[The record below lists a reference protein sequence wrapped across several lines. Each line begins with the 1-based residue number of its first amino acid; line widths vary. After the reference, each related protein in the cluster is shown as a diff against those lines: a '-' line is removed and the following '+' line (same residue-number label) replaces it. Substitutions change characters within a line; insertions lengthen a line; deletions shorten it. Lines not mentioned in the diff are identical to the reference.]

1 MDGLLWSVGDEVS
14 RDVGRR
20 EESSLDEESES
31 GALVG
36 FRDDLSDK
44 EERSGDERLRT
55 RLCSL
60 STHINPSPLQ
70 TSHLLADEET

>member
-1 MDGLLWSVGDEVS
+1 MDGLLWSVGNEVS

-36 FRDDLSDK
+36 FRDDLSDE
-44 EERSGDERLRT
+44 EERSGDERL
-55 RLCSL
+55 
-60 STHINPSPLQ
+60 
-70 TSHLLADEET
+70 